1 MIDPERKRNINNFKG
16 PYIKYLPEIKIYELS
31 QSDRYI
37 VLATDGLW
45 DELKG
50 NDVAKVIK
58 EYDNNKEKIVDNLF
72 KNALLHAANDAN
84 ITYEQILNIKP
95 GSNKRSIH
103 DDITVM
109 VVDLKNQIN

>member
-1 MIDPERKRNINNFKG
+1 MDPDRRRIINNFKG
-16 PYIKYLPEIKIYELS
+16 PYIKHLPEIKIYDLS
-31 QSDRYI
+31 ESNRYI

-45 DELKG
+45 DELNG
-50 NDVAKVIK
+50 RDVAKIIK
-58 EYDNNKEKIVDNLF
+58 ENEGKEKIVDSLF
-72 KNALLHAANDAN
+72 RSALVHAANDAN
-84 ITYEQILNIKP
+84 ISYEQILNINP